1 MKEGPLLTAV
11 TSEDERQDRD
21 LIKQLFISYYKDS
34 NGTLKKETVSRRFVR
49 DDYIDST
56 SIEVL
61 SVK

>member
-34 NGTLKKETVSRRFVR
+34 SGTLKKETVSRRFVR
-49 DDYIDST
+49 DDYVDST

>member
-1 MKEGPLLTAV
+1 MKEGPLLTAI
-11 TSEDERQDRD
+11 TSDDEKQDRD

-34 NGTLKKETVSRRFVR
+34 SGNLKKETVSRRFIR

>member
-34 NGTLKKETVSRRFVR
+34 SGNLKKETVSRRFIR

>member
-34 NGTLKKETVSRRFVR
+34 SGTLKKETVSRRFVR

-61 SVK
+61 SIK